1 MKYLRRIVW
10 YAVSRLFLVCT
21 VLGLTVVV
29 FYYAMNVTNI
39 YVVLKDGMA
48 RRAQTVMMME
58 DGSQLKKYFSPA
70 FIDRDPALQTVG
82 AKSSPYAAYNI
93 RGIDH
98 RLEIGFLW
106 VWPWRD
112 EVNVDVTERIP
123 RIDGRAKGSTAEA
136 LVQAGGSAALYPPKW
151 QGARYRAKLRK
162 ENDSWHIVSLTLQQV
177 LND

>member
-1 MKYLRRIVW
+1 MKYLRRAVW
-10 YAVSRLFLVCT
+10 YAVSRLFLVCV
-21 VLGLTVVV
+21 VLGMAVMV
-29 FYYAMNVTNI
+29 FYYAMNVTNV

-48 RRAQTVMMME
+48 LRAKVVMYME
-58 DGSQLKKYFSPA
+58 DGSELTKYFSQS
-70 FIDRDPALQTVG
+70 FIEKDHALQAMAANT
-82 AKSSPYAAYNI
+82 SPYQAYNV

-112 EVNVDVTERIP
+112 EVSVDVTERIP

-136 LVQAGGSAALYPPKW
+136 LVQAGGSAALYPPRW

-162 ENDSWHIVSLTLQQV
+162 ENDSWHIISLTLQEILQE
-177 LND
+177 